1 VKTRITLSGEC
12 GNSPKNAF
20 AEKVAVAVL
29 TSDSEMLTQALTG
42 DCVAAFPDG
51 REAKG
56 VEAVLA
62 AIADLGAAPE
72 ALTITHA
79 ITHGR
84 VGAVNGTIVRS
95 GKPIGF
101 ALFLDFRNAKADSIA
116 AIRLYR
122 A

>member
-1 VKTRITLSGEC
+1 MKTKITLSGEC

-29 TSDSEMLTQALTG
+29 TSDAEMLTQTLTG
-42 DCVAAFPDG
+42 DCVVAFPDG
-51 REAKG
+51 REARG
-56 VEAVLA
+56 VEAALA
-62 AIADLGAAPE
+62 AIAELGAAPE

-84 VGAVNGTIVRS
+84 VGAVNGTLVRA
-95 GKPIGF
+95 GKSVGF
-101 ALFLDFRNAKADSIA
+101 AFFLDFKNAKADSIA

-122 A
+122 D